1 MSSAVNRKP
10 FRRMETEDARKKQVA
25 EEKEKIEEFRAEQA
39 KEEVRLAAS
48 KKRRSGN
55 VKRRRSAF
63 AKTRGE

>member
-1 MSSAVNRKP
+1 
-10 FRRMETEDARKKQVA
+10 METEDARKKQVA